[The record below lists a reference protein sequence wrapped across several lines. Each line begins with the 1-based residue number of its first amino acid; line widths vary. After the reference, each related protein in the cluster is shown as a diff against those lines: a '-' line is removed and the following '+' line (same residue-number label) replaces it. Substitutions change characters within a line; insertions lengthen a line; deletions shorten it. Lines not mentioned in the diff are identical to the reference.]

1 MASPAARTKNL
12 AEEKKIKDAAK
23 KKAGAKAGPESD
35 TAALLG
41 GGAKSNGGAA
51 KMGMLKSKLGTA
63 TKATTVSAVA
73 MRNTL
78 RIRSSP
84 FTNPRSKKEQERL
97 DRALG
102 DITLVLQEAAALKL
116 KDAGVGLDALNDYRG
131 QTIRKNYLAAVEA
144 CQEFLAEDTKYDGS
158 ELDLGVTV
166 LAWEKSATASHRVC
180 TAISLTISA
189 LFVLLAAAYQVWALN
204 VRQEEFLQAAAARGA
219 AAGGDLYTMEEG
231 IDIVDESGEF
241 HFNLA
246 EFVGWPA
253 HDPLKNIVGG
263 TVLGL
268 IFGFL
273 DNFGLFYGMGAL
285 DAVFYWM
292 GALVRAPLSPALSS
306 ACPHP
311 VFYWMG
317 ASDPD
322 LTLASQP
329 HTLLL
334 DGWRRAPPFHPP

>member
-12 AEEKKIKDAAK
+12 AEEKKIRDSAK
-23 KKAGAKAGPESD
+23 KKAGCKNSESD
-35 TAALLG
+35 TVALLPKSAG
-41 GGAKSNGGAA
+41 GKSNGAA
-51 KMGMLKSKLGTA
+51 KLALKAKLGNA
-63 TKATTVSAVA
+63 TKVASMSTVSI
-73 MRNTL
+73 TKI

-102 DITLVLQEAAALKL
+102 DITQVLQEAAALKL

-144 CQEFLAEDTKYDGS
+144 CQEFLAEDTKFDGS

-180 TAISLTISA
+180 TAVSLTISA
-189 LFVLLAAAYQVWALN
+189 VFVLLAAAYQVWALN
-204 VRQEEFLQAAAARGA
+204 VRQEEFLQAAAAKGTG
-219 AAGGDLYTMEEG
+219 AGGDLFRMEEG

-246 EFVGWPA
+246 EFLGWPT
-253 HDPLKNIVGG
+253 HDAIKNIVGG

-292 GALVRAPLSPALSS
+292 GALAPLPPPPLLPTPPHPARPRRVHLLSKPLPSLRTPPAL
-306 ACPHP
+306 AC
-311 VFYWMG
+311 
-317 ASDPD
+317 
-322 LTLASQP
+322 
-329 HTLLL
+329 
-334 DGWRRAPPFHPP
+334 